1 MNMIV
6 KNAKRVKLTTR
17 IMGAVL
23 NTQMQMLKM
32 VQQNA
37 SVYIAIGNI
46 KQSLIKSDI
55 YMDDWEKFNETSLPA
70 EKDFYSYLNMKDI
83 TDLD

>member
-83 TDLD
+83 TDPD

>member
-23 NTQMQMLKM
+23 NTQMQMLKI

-70 EKDFYSYLNMKDI
+70 EKDFYSYL
-83 TDLD
+83 T

>member
-23 NTQMQMLKM
+23 NTQMQ
-32 VQQNA
+32 

-46 KQSLIKSDI
+46 KQSLIK
-55 YMDDWEKFNETSLPA
+55 T
-70 EKDFYSYLNMKDI
+70 
-83 TDLD
+83 